1 MKKKAMIAHRRMPH
15 LIRYFVALI
24 VIAGLGWIMTEAAER
39 FGLGGIVMVS
49 ATYALWF
56 ILVESWKSNVEN
68 WDHWQEEI
76 RNDTNGNLVYG
87 GKRIVVHRGDGLRR
101 DKI

>member
-1 MKKKAMIAHRRMPH
+1 MIAHRRMPH

-56 ILVESWKSNVEN
+56 ILVENWKSNVEN

-87 GKRIVVHRGDGLRR
+87 SERIVVHRGDGLRR